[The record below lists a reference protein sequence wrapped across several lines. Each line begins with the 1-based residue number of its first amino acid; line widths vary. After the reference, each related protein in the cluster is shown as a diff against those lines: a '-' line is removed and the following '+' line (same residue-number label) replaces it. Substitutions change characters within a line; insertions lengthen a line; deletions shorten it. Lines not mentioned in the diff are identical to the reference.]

1 MQENVTPITV
11 KKESL
16 VIDGNSLVINS
27 LKIVNP
33 ELVEF
38 LATKAN
44 IEEAFI
50 DLLNAALFVRRLS
63 EVSIETEALNSV
75 ADKVKTSVEKAGDD
89 AVNDF
94 AALIKTHCDIEN
106 PIGLARLLRDQVV
119 PAIVHELNP
128 MNKKSPMYKIYD
140 PLIDLVQRV
149 SADEGA
155 KEAVDNSSTKGKN
168 FNSTMD
174 GILQKLASANGDE
187 IEFVND
193 VKSATG
199 LKGGDEIVTLPPEMT
214 GGHSVKIVWEFK
226 AERDL
231 TQPKILKEL
240 AGAIVNRQAKS
251 GVFVLAREP
260 EYEHWASHSFHSGNR
275 LIILV
280 DKDEPDTYL
289 IQFAYLWSRMNAM
302 KDLTTNASSL
312 DLEKLQYLF
321 DQAEVT
327 LKDFRNIKTAHTG
340 IETSLGDA
348 RRWVGNIEN
357 ALKAQFAEISST
369 LKGDDEFDQIVS
381 QINKKKKA

>member
-1 MQENVTPITV
+1 MQENVTSINT
-11 KKESL
+11 KKEQLS
-16 VIDGNSLVINS
+16 IDGNSLVINHLRITS
-27 LKIVNP
+27 P
-33 ELVEF
+33 ELVDY
-38 LATKAN
+38 LSKKVDL
-44 IEEAFI
+44 EEALL
-50 DLLNAALFVRRLS
+50 DLITAALFVRRLS

-75 ADKVKTSVEKAGDD
+75 AEKVKSSVEKAGDS
-89 AVNDF
+89 AVEDF
-94 AALIKTHCDIEN
+94 AALIKSHSDVEN
-106 PIGLARLLRDQVV
+106 PIGLARMLRDQVV

-149 SADEGA
+149 SAEEGS

-168 FNSTMD
+168 FNATMD
-174 GILQKLASANGDE
+174 GILQKLASTNGDE

-193 VKSATG
+193 VKSPTG
-199 LKGGDEIVTLPPEMT
+199 LKGGDEIVTIPNDLT
-214 GGHSVKIVWEFK
+214 GGHSIKIVWEFK

-240 AGAIVNRQAKS
+240 AAAIENRQAQS
-251 GVFVLAREP
+251 GVFVLAKEP

-275 LIILV
+275 LLILV

-302 KDLTTNASSL
+302 KGVASSSNTL
-312 DLEKLQYLF
+312 DIEKLQYLF

-340 IETSLGDA
+340 IETSLSDA
-348 RRWVGNIEN
+348 RRWVTNIEN
-357 ALKAQFAEISST
+357 VLKVQFAEISSA
-369 LKGDDEFDQIVS
+369 LKSDDDFDQIVS
-381 QINKKKKA
+381 QLSKKKKQ

>member
-1 MQENVTPITV
+1 
-11 KKESL
+11 
-16 VIDGNSLVINS
+16 
-27 LKIVNP
+27 
-33 ELVEF
+33 
-38 LATKAN
+38 
-44 IEEAFI
+44 
-50 DLLNAALFVRRLS
+50 
-63 EVSIETEALNSV
+63 
-75 ADKVKTSVEKAGDD
+75 
-89 AVNDF
+89 
-94 AALIKTHCDIEN
+94 
-106 PIGLARLLRDQVV
+106 
-119 PAIVHELNP
+119 
-128 MNKKSPMYKIYD
+128 
-140 PLIDLVQRV
+140 
-149 SADEGA
+149 
-155 KEAVDNSSTKGKN
+155 
-168 FNSTMD
+168 
-174 GILQKLASANGDE
+174 
-187 IEFVND
+187 
-193 VKSATG
+193 
-199 LKGGDEIVTLPPEMT
+199 MT

-240 AGAIVNRQAKS
+240 AGAIDNRQAKS

-260 EYEHWASHSFHSGNR
+260 EYEHWASYSFHSGNR

-302 KDLTTNASSL
+302 KDLAANASSL
-312 DLEKLQYLF
+312 DMEKLQYLF

-348 RRWVGNIEN
+348 RRWVGNVEN